1 MNVLLFSG
9 RRSCAGE
16 GLARAMIYLIVA
28 NLVQRF
34 NINLPPGAE
43 PPSTEPA
50 DMALILESND
60 YKVRMTARK

>member
-1 MNVLLFSG
+1 MHLVSG
-9 RRSCAGE
+9 RRSCGGE
-16 GLARAMIYLIVA
+16 SLAKVVIYLTVA

-34 NINLPPGAE
+34 NISLPQGAD

-50 DMALILESND
+50 AMGFALPPCD